1 MLCQQQN
8 LPFSALATRPFLFI
22 MAAMGTNLGRQ
33 KNRCKKTKRA
43 TPSFSGSLT
52 MAGTTM
58 SCEQW
63 LASQPSLQAKPHTE
77 PRAGL
82 PWSEDAAHDDP
93 AVLLQT
99 DTGQCDAETLFM
111 SKFGGSDHLTGRCTR
126 ARVVSDRG
134 TGAYRFASGN
144 LLFQYRDL
152 RDQPPPTRP
161 LPAAPDVHHAP
172 SSLLARLKAM
182 CKRKGVGLG
191 RLYRHLARIKQK
203 GAWEGL
209 RARISAVSPVRGTP
223 SAAVRNLATAEKVI
237 SPITEFSSRS
247 CRTASLNGLDI
258 SHGPPTRPPP
268 ASPAGLRRNIAKPG
282 VGPMLRGVRA
292 NLSFED
298 PEYEDQNLRPAVST
312 TGVVGIVDSAGSA
325 AETDAHR

>member
-1 MLCQQQN
+1 
-8 LPFSALATRPFLFI
+8 
-22 MAAMGTNLGRQ
+22 
-33 KNRCKKTKRA
+33 
-43 TPSFSGSLT
+43 

-63 LASQPSLQAKPHTE
+63 LASQPSLQAKPPTE

-82 PWSEDAAHDDP
+82 PWSEGAAHDDP

-144 LLFQYRDL
+144 LLFQYHDL

-172 SSLLARLKAM
+172 SSVLARLKAM
-182 CKRKGVGLG
+182 CKRKGVGLR

-223 SAAVRNLATAEKVI
+223 SAAVRNLATAEKVK

-292 NLSFED
+292 NLSLED

>member
-58 SCEQW
+58 CCEQW
-63 LASQPSLQAKPHTE
+63 LASQPSLQAKPPTE

-82 PWSEDAAHDDP
+82 PWSEGAAHDDP
-93 AVLLQT
+93 VVLLQT
-99 DTGQCDAETLFM
+99 DTGQCDAETIFM

-191 RLYRHLARIKQK
+191 RFYRHLARIKQK

-258 SHGPPTRPPP
+258 SHGPPKRPPP
-268 ASPAGLRRNIAKPG
+268 ASPAGLRRNLAKPG

-298 PEYEDQNLRPAVST
+298 PEYEDQNLRPAV
-312 TGVVGIVDSAGSA
+312 
-325 AETDAHR
+325 